1 MKLVIQAGGKGMR
14 LRPYTTV
21 LPKPLLPVGSKP
33 VLELLLRWV
42 RRNGFT
48 DVYITTGYLGHLI
61 RAFCGDGHQWDM
73 HITYS
78 EEREPLGT
86 IGALNLLRQELDE
99 PFLVI
104 NGDVLTD
111 LNIGGFIR
119 SHRASGAA
127 LSVATMQRS
136 IRMDFGVI
144 EVEQGKVVL
153 FREKPRL
160 SHLVS
165 MGIYCMEPEILQHIP
180 SGIPFGFD
188 DLVFRMMD
196 VKAPVNAFQHNGFWL
211 DVGRIEDFQKA
222 QNMDWD
228 DEAPAFDEAPVFDD
242 AAAYSEAPAVEMAP
256 PPDPAPVPSI
266 PPSFG
271 LPRKPLHALAK

>member
-1 MKLVIQAGGKGMR
+1 MKVVIQAGGKGLR

-33 VLELLLRWV
+33 VLELLLRWL
-42 RRNGFT
+42 RRNGSR

-61 RAFCGDGHQWDM
+61 RAYCGDGHQWDLR
-73 HITYS
+73 ITYS

-86 IGALNLLRQELDE
+86 IGALNLLRKELAE

-111 LNIGGFIR
+111 LNIGAFVR
-119 SHRASGAA
+119 SHRASGSA

-136 IRMDFGVI
+136 VRMDFGVI
-144 EVEQGKVVL
+144 DVEKGKISH

-165 MGIYCMEPEILQHIP
+165 MGIYYMEPEILQHIP

-188 DLVFRMMD
+188 DLVFRMLEI
-196 VKAPVNAFQHNGFWL
+196 KAPVNAFQHNGFWL

-222 QNMDWD
+222 QEIDWD
-228 DEAPAFDEAPVFDD
+228 DGAPAFDEAPAFDQ
-242 AAAYSEAPAVEMAP
+242 APAFNEAPAFEEAPAVEVAP
-256 PPDPAPVPSI
+256 NLNGS
-266 PPSFG
+266 SGRF
-271 LPRKPLHALAK
+271 HAAAAE

>member
-1 MKLVIQAGGKGMR
+1 MKVVIQAGGKGMR

-42 RRNGFT
+42 RRNGSR

-61 RAFCGDGHQWDM
+61 RAFCGDGHQWDLR
-73 HITYS
+73 IIYS

-86 IGALNLLRQELDE
+86 IGALNLLRKELDE

-111 LNIGGFIR
+111 LNIGAFVR
-119 SHRASGAA
+119 SHRASGST

-144 EVEQGKVVL
+144 EVEKGKIAH

-165 MGIYCMEPEILQHIP
+165 MGIYYMEPEILQHIP

-188 DLVFRMMD
+188 DLVFRMLE
-196 VKAPVNAFQHNGFWL
+196 VKAPVNTFQHNGFWL
-211 DVGRIEDFQKA
+211 DVGRIEDFQRA
-222 QNMDWD
+222 QDMEWD
-228 DEAPAFDEAPVFDD
+228 DEAPAFDEAPAIDVASSLNGSAGRFH
-242 AAAYSEAPAVEMAP
+242 AAA
-256 PPDPAPVPSI
+256 
-266 PPSFG
+266 
-271 LPRKPLHALAK
+271 AK

>member
-1 MKLVIQAGGKGMR
+1 MKVVIQAGGKGMR

-21 LPKPLLPVGSKP
+21 LPKPLLPVGPKP
-33 VLELLLRWV
+33 VLELLLRWL
-42 RRNGFT
+42 RRNGCR

-61 RAFCGDGHQWDM
+61 RAFCGDGKQWDL
-73 HITYS
+73 HINYS
-78 EEREPLGT
+78 EEPEPLGT
-86 IGALNLLRQELDE
+86 VGALNLLRKKLTE

-111 LNIGGFIR
+111 LNVGAFVR
-119 SHRASGAA
+119 AHRASGAA

-136 IRMDFGVI
+136 IRLDFGII
-144 EVEQGKVVL
+144 EVDQARIVM

-165 MGIYCMEPEILQHIP
+165 MGIYCMEPEILRYIP
-180 SGIPFGFD
+180 NGIPFGFD

-196 VKAPVNAFQHNGFWL
+196 AKAPVNTFKHNGFWL

-222 QNMDWD
+222 QDMEWD
-228 DEAPAFDEAPVFDD
+228 DEAPAFDETPVFDE
-242 AAAYSEAPAVEMAP
+242 AATFAEAPAREPAPSFVAP
-256 PPDPAPVPSI
+256 PAFDGPPVQI
-266 PPSFG
+266 
-271 LPRKPLHALAK
+271 HALASK